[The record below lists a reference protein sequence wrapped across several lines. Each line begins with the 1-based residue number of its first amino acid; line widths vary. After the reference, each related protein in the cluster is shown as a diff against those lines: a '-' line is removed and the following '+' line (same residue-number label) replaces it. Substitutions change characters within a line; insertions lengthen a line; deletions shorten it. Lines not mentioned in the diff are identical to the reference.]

1 MRCNRQACLAV
12 GGEQSRT
19 FRPKAVAL
27 LVLKATQ
34 FAGDASLQGSRTDL
48 QAKRR
53 IER

>member
-1 MRCNRQACLAV
+1 MIELMNCNNEILKY
-12 GGEQSRT
+12 